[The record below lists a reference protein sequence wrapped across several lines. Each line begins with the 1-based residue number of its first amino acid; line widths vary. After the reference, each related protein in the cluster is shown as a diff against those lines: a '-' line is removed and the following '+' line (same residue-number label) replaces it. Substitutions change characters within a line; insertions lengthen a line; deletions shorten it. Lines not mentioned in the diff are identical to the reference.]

1 MAKPS
6 WISVSPASGTNN
18 GSFDVT
24 ANDNYIN
31 PAREGVVT
39 VTGGGGINKTI
50 NVSQKSN
57 RLILQS
63 VRQAGQSHPS
73 AKIKDMYGGKE
84 YNLTASNQYLA
95 EINTDFGA
103 ILMMVYPG
111 IGTGTTTFMFKFSI
125 DIDEINL
132 EMNDGSDRSPYING
146 RINASNPTQVI
157 LNLGNGYPEISNT
170 ELTIGIKAGTQT
182 MSIYYTNNVNA

>member
-31 PAREGVVT
+31 PARKGVVT
-39 VTGGGGINKTI
+39 VTGGGINKTI
-50 NVSQKSN
+50 DVSQKSN

-63 VRQAGQSHPS
+63 VRQAGQSHPPT
-73 AKIKDMYGGKE
+73 KIKNTYGGKE

-111 IGTGTTTFMFKFSI
+111 IGTGTINFIFQFNI
-125 DIDEINL
+125 DIDEIKL
-132 EMNDGSDRSPYING
+132 EMNDGSNKSPYING
-146 RINASNPTQVI
+146 RINASDPTQVM

-170 ELTIGIKAGTQT
+170 ELIIGIKAGTQT

>member
-39 VTGGGGINKTI
+39 VTGGGINKTI
-50 NVSQKSN
+50 DVSQKSN

-63 VRQAGQSHPS
+63 VRQVGKSYPH

-84 YNLTASNQYLA
+84 YNLTASNKYLA

-103 ILMMVYPG
+103 ILMLVYPG
-111 IGTGTTTFMFKFSI
+111 IGTGGTNFMFQFSI

-132 EMNDGSDRSPYING
+132 EMNDGSDRSSYING
-146 RINASNPTQVI
+146 GINTSNPTQVI

-170 ELTIGIKAGTQT
+170 ELIIGIKAGTQT
-182 MSIYYTNNVNA
+182 MSIYYTNNVDA

>member
-31 PAREGVVT
+31 SAREGVVT
-39 VTGGGGINKTI
+39 VTGGGINKTI
-50 NVSQKSN
+50 DVSQKSN

-63 VRQAGQSHPS
+63 VRQVGQSYPP
-73 AKIKDMYGGKE
+73 AKIKDTYGGKE

-111 IGTGTTTFMFKFSI
+111 IGSGVTNFLFQFNI
-125 DIDEINL
+125 DVDEINL
-132 EMNDGSDRSPYING
+132 EMNDGSDKSPYING
-146 RINASNPTQVI
+146 RINASDPTQVM

-170 ELTIGIKAGTQT
+170 ELIIGIKAGTQT
-182 MSIYYTNNVNA
+182 MSIYYTNDVDA

>member
-39 VTGGGGINKTI
+39 VTGGGINKTI
-50 NVSQKSN
+50 DVSQKSN

-63 VRQAGQSHPS
+63 VRQVGQSYPP
-73 AKIKDMYGGKE
+73 AKIKDTYGGKE

-111 IGTGTTTFMFKFSI
+111 ISSGTTNFMFQFNI

-132 EMNDGSDRSPYING
+132 EMNDGSDRSSYING
-146 RINASNPTQVI
+146 RINASNPTQVM

-170 ELTIGIKAGTQT
+170 ELIIGIKAGTQT
-182 MSIYYTNNVNA
+182 MSIYYTNNVNF

>member
-39 VTGGGGINKTI
+39 VTGGGINKTI
-50 NVSQKSN
+50 DVSQKSN
-57 RLILQS
+57 RLILQR
-63 VRQAGQSHPS
+63 VRQQGQSYPP
-73 AKIKDMYGGKE
+73 AKVIDTYGGKE
-84 YNLTASNQYLA
+84 YNLTASNQHSA

-103 ILMMVYPG
+103 ILMMLYPG
-111 IGTGTTTFMFKFSI
+111 IGTGTTNFMFQFNI

-146 RINASNPTQVI
+146 GINASDPTKVM

-182 MSIYYTNNVNA
+182 MNIYYTNNINV

>member
-31 PAREGVVT
+31 SAREGVVT
-39 VTGGGGINKTI
+39 VTGGGINKTI
-50 NVSQKSN
+50 DVSQKSN

-63 VRQAGQSHPS
+63 VRQGGQSYPP
-73 AKIKDMYGGKE
+73 AKIKNTYGGKE

-111 IGTGTTTFMFKFSI
+111 IGTGATNFMFQFNI

-132 EMNDGSDRSPYING
+132 EMNDGSDKSPYING
-146 RINASNPTQVI
+146 RINASNPTQVM

-170 ELTIGIKAGTQT
+170 ELIIGIKAGTQT
-182 MSIYYTNNVNA
+182 MNIYYTNNVDA

>member
-39 VTGGGGINKTI
+39 VTGGGINKTI
-50 NVSQKSN
+50 DVSQKSN

-63 VRQAGQSHPS
+63 VRQVGQSYPP
-73 AKIKDMYGGKE
+73 AKIKDTYGGKE

-111 IGTGTTTFMFKFSI
+111 IGTGTTNFMFQFNI

-146 RINASNPTQVI
+146 KINASNPTRVM

-182 MSIYYTNNVNA
+182 MNIYYTNNVNA

>member
-39 VTGGGGINKTI
+39 VTGGGINKTI
-50 NVSQKSN
+50 DVSQKSN

-63 VRQAGQSHPS
+63 VRQVGQSYPN
-73 AKIKDMYGGKE
+73 AKIKDMYRGKE

-103 ILMMVYPG
+103 ILMLVYPP
-111 IGTGTTTFMFKFSI
+111 IGTGGTNFLFKFSI
-125 DIDEINL
+125 VIDEIKL
-132 EMNDGSDRSPYING
+132 EMEDGSNISSYISG
-146 RINASNPTQVI
+146 TIHTSDPTQVMF
-157 LNLGNGYPEISNT
+157 NLGNGYPEISNT
-170 ELTIGIKAGTQT
+170 KLIISIKAGTQT
-182 MSIYYTNNVNA
+182 MYIYYTNNVNA

>member
-6 WISVSPASGTNN
+6 WISVSPTSGTNN

-31 PAREGVVT
+31 PAREGAIT

-50 NVSQKSN
+50 DVSQKSN
-57 RLILQS
+57 RLILQR
-63 VRQAGQSHPS
+63 VCQPGLTYPS
-73 AKIKDMYGGKE
+73 AKVIDIRNNKE
-84 YNLTASNQYLA
+84 YNLTSSNKYLA

-103 ILMMVYPG
+103 IVEMIYPG
-111 IGTGTTTFMFKFSI
+111 IGTGTTSFLFQFNI
-125 DIDEINL
+125 DIDEIKL

-146 RINASNPTQVI
+146 VINTTDSKRVL
-157 LNLGNGYPEISNT
+157 LNLGNGYPEISNAK
-170 ELTIGIKAGTQT
+170 LILSVKAGTQT
-182 MSIYYTNNVNA
+182 MNIYYTNK